1 MTPAAAATAGRP
13 TLDQRSESIADWAR
27 LYTREL
33 SIAGAILVAL
43 IAVLWLYHYSSTQ
56 QLRRAD
62 EQLLTP
68 ERSLAAGNIPLAQ
81 TDLKRIINRY
91 GGTPAATQAAMMLAE
106 TYYSQGKYIDGLA
119 TLSKAPRSGASA
131 TFAAGIEGLMGD
143 GYSEENKPRDAATHY
158 MEAAKLTPYPAEQVK
173 WKAIEARAYT
183 NAGDTAS
190 AVAIWRDLAN
200 NASSPQAGEAHL
212 RIGELTAK
220 PAK

>member
-13 TLDQRSESIADWAR
+13 TLDSESIADWAR

-56 QLRRAD
+56 QVRRAD

-81 TDLKRIINRY
+81 TDLKRIISRY
-91 GGTPAATQAAMMLAE
+91 GGTPAATQASMLLAE
-106 TYYSQGKYIDGLA
+106 TYYSQGKFIDGLA
-119 TLSKAPRSGASA
+119 SLAKAPRSGASA
-131 TFAAGIEGLMGD
+131 PFAPGIEGLMGD
-143 GYSEENKPRDAATHY
+143 GYSEQSKPRDAATHY
-158 MEAAKLTPYPAEQVK
+158 MEAARLTPYPAEQAK
-173 WKAIEARAYT
+173 WKAIAARAYT
-183 NAGDTAS
+183 NAGDTAQ
-190 AVAIWRDLAN
+190 AVAIWRGLAQDP
-200 NASSPQAGEAHL
+200 ASPQGPEAHL

>member
-13 TLDQRSESIADWAR
+13 TLEERSESIAEWAR

-81 TDLKRIINRY
+81 TDLQRIISRF

-106 TYYSQGKYIDGLA
+106 TYYSEGKYIDGLA
-119 TLSKAPRSGASA
+119 ALSKAPRSGGSA
-131 TFAAGIEGLMGD
+131 TFAAGVEGLMGD
-143 GYSEENKPRDAATHY
+143 GYSEQNKARDAATHY
-158 MEAAKLTPYPAEQVK
+158 LDAAKLTPYSAEQAK
-173 WKAIEARAYT
+173 WKAMAARAYT
-183 NAGDTAS
+183 NAGDTAQ
-190 AVAIWRDLAN
+190 AVALWRDLAAN
-200 NASSPQAGEAHL
+200 PSS
-212 RIGELTAK
+212 
-220 PAK
+220 